1 MIDAVSVLGFTVNV
15 AAVDV
20 AVAGTQ
26 VFVNTAR
33 YWLPLRETVGA
44 VINSVLVVTPLYGAV
59 FERFVNGP
67 PVLICHCTLGA
78 GVPLAAAV
86 KLALAAP

>member
-33 YWLPLRETVGA
+33 YWLPLRDTFGL
-44 VINSVLVVTPLYGAV
+44 VINRVPVVTPL
-59 FERFVNGP
+59 
-67 PVLICHCTLGA
+67 
-78 GVPLAAAV
+78 
-86 KLALAAP
+86 

>member
-1 MIDAVSVLGFTVNV
+1 MIEAVNVFGFTVSV

-33 YWLPLRETVGA
+33 YWFPLRETVGP
-44 VINSVLVVTPLYGAV
+44 VINSVPVVTPL
-59 FERFVNGP
+59 
-67 PVLICHCTLGA
+67 
-78 GVPLAAAV
+78 
-86 KLALAAP
+86 